1 MISMTKIG
9 SAAAFA
15 VLMVAVPAASPAAA
29 QVQGNAEWQT
39 PLVYGGIQV
48 VYARPTGEFRDYVR
62 HGGGLNANMLWT
74 PVRNGPLGL
83 RADGGFVVYGSERHR
98 VCFSGTVGCRVQLDL
113 TTTNS
118 IAYLNVG
125 PQLMVPTGPVR
136 PYANGAV
143 GFSYF
148 ATTSQLQ
155 GSRDSEAFAS
165 STNFDDFTFAWLAGG
180 GVLVPVSAGRNVVM
194 LDLGARYHNN
204 GEVEYLTRGDIVDN
218 PDGSISFTP
227 TRSQANLWTVQLGV
241 TVGVRSQR
249 R

>member
-1 MISMTKIG
+1 MSAMMKGGSM
-9 SAAAFA
+9 AALAM
-15 VLMVAVPAASPAAA
+15 VLATAPAAG
-29 QVQGNAEWQT
+29 QVQDRTEW
-39 PLVYGGIQV
+39 PAPVVYGGVQG

-62 HGGGLNANMLWT
+62 HGGGLNVNVLWT
-74 PVRNGPLGL
+74 PARNGPLGL

-118 IAYLNVG
+118 IAYLNAG
-125 PQLMVPTGPVR
+125 PQVMVPSGPVR
-136 PYANGAV
+136 PYANAAIGL
-143 GFSYF
+143 SYF

-180 GVLVPVSAGRNVVM
+180 GVLVPLSSGRNVVM
-194 LDLGARYHNN
+194 LDLGARYNNN
-204 GEVEYLTRGDIVDN
+204 GEVEYLTKGDIVDN

-227 TRSQANLWTVQLGV
+227 TRSQANLWTFQ
-241 TVGVRSQR
+241 VGISVGARSPR